1 MNVLVPIA
9 NGSEEMEAVIIVD
22 MLRRAGVGVTLA
34 GDADIVTCS
43 RGVRIIPDVV
53 LEDLEDDTNFDAI
66 ILPGGAQ
73 GVSNLAANGQL
84 ESMVRRHRAAG
95 RLTAAICA
103 APTILHDWQLLPS
116 SATVTGHP
124 SVQHVLDAY
133 TFSFDRVVEDGQ
145 VITSRGA
152 GTAFEFS
159 LALIRRLMDT
169 TIARRIAG
177 DIVLYE

>member
-9 NGSEEMEAVIIVD
+9 NGSEEMETVIIVD
-22 MLRRAGVGVTLA
+22 MLRRAGVAVTLA

-43 RGVRIIPDVV
+43 RGVRIIPDVI
-53 LEDLEDDTNFDAI
+53 LEDLDDDTTFAAI
-66 ILPGGAQ
+66 VLPGGSQ
-73 GVSNLAANGQL
+73 GVANLADNVQL
-84 ESMVRRHRAAG
+84 EGMVRRHKAAG

-103 APTILHDWQLLPS
+103 APTLLHDWQLLQPS
-116 SATVTGHP
+116 TVVTGHP
-124 SVQHVLDAY
+124 SVQQVFDSY

-159 LALIRRLMDT
+159 LALIRRLVDS